1 MKKYIKDG
9 KMIFATEKAYK
20 VLYKEMGY
28 VPYKEK
34 TNKKENK
41 KDSEVNEEN
50 NIETSEKEENSID
63 NTEET
68 TNE

>member
-1 MKKYIKDG
+1 MKRYIKDG
-9 KMIFATEKAYK
+9 KIIFATEKSYK

-41 KDSEVNEEN
+41 KDSDVNEGN
-50 NIETSEKEENSID
+50 SIETSENEGNSIE

>member
-9 KMIFATEKAYK
+9 KIIFATEKAYK

-50 NIETSEKEENSID
+50 NID